1 MMLIFQTCSLNDL
14 EEMKKHFKGSSCIL
28 SSYSNETFLFVEDLD
43 NDETE
48 VEITYL
54 SQSLSYKRALIG
66 LI

>member
-1 MMLIFQTCSLNDL
+1 MLLILETRLLDDL
-14 EEMKKHFKGSSCIL
+14 EELKKLFKGNSCIL

-54 SQSLSYKRALIG
+54 TQS
-66 LI
+66 

>member
-54 SQSLSYKRALIG
+54 RLW
-66 LI
+66 